1 MPVIDVLDAS
11 LGLLRRGFFAVAM
24 VLAVVCAVDWLVR
37 TRRLSPFGMIARFMR
52 ANVDPAI
59 APIERAVIR
68 AGGVP
73 SSAPWWALV
82 VVVLAG
88 IVVISVLDFLR
99 GQVEMFMRAVDG
111 GPRGVYQLAVS
122 WIFAVLQLA
131 IIVRV
136 VISWIRVRP
145 GSWIARWSF
154 KLTEPMLRPLRQV
167 VPTFGTVDI
176 TPIVAW
182 FLLSLLETFFKRL
195 G

>member
-1 MPVIDVLDAS
+1 MPVINALDLT

-24 VLAVVCAVDWLVR
+24 VLAIVCAVDWLTR
-37 TRRLSPFGMIARFMR
+37 TRRLNPFGLIARFMR

-88 IVVISVLDFLR
+88 IVAISVLDFLR
-99 GQVEMFMRAVDG
+99 GQMEMVMRAVDG
-111 GPRGVYQLAVS
+111 GPRGIYQLAVS

-136 VISWIRVRP
+136 VISWVRVRP

-167 VPTFGTVDI
+167 VPTLGTVDI

>member
-1 MPVIDVLDAS
+1 MPLINVLDVT
-11 LGLLRRGFFAVAM
+11 LELLRRGFFAVAM
-24 VLAVVCAVDWLVR
+24 LVAIICAVDWLVR
-37 TRRLSPFGMIARFMR
+37 TRRLNPFGVIARFTR

-59 APIERAVIR
+59 APIERAVVR
-68 AGGVP
+68 AGGEP

-88 IVVISVLDFLR
+88 IIVITVLDFLR
-99 GQVEMFMRAVDG
+99 GQVELFMRAIDG
-111 GPRGVYQLAVS
+111 GPRGIYQLAVS
-122 WIFAVLQLA
+122 ILFAVLQLA

-136 VISWIRVRP
+136 VISWVRVRP

-167 VPTFGTVDI
+167 IPTFGSIDI

>member
-11 LGLLRRGFFAVAM
+11 LGLLRRGFFAVAI

-37 TRRLSPFGMIARFMR
+37 TRRLNPFGMIARFMR

-82 VVVLAG
+82 IVVLAG

-99 GQVEMFMRAVDG
+99 GQVEMFMRAIDG
-111 GPRGVYQLAVS
+111 GPSGIYQLAVS
-122 WIFAVLQLA
+122 WIFAVFQLA

-136 VISWIRVRP
+136 VISWVRVRP

-176 TPIVAW
+176 TPIIAW

>member
-1 MPVIDVLDAS
+1 MPLLNVLDVT

-24 VLAVVCAVDWLVR
+24 VVAVICAVDWLVR

-59 APIERAVIR
+59 TPIERAVIR

-111 GPRGVYQLAVS
+111 GSRGIYQLAVS
-122 WIFAVLQLA
+122 LVFAVLQLA

-136 VISWIRVRP
+136 VISWVRVRP

-167 VPTFGTVDI
+167 IPTLGTVDI

>member
-111 GPRGVYQLAVS
+111 GPRGIYQLAVS

>member
-1 MPVIDVLDAS
+1 MPAINALD
-11 LGLLRRGFFAVAM
+11 LTLELLRRGFFAVAM
-24 VLAVVCAVDWLVR
+24 VLAIVCAVDWLVR
-37 TRRLSPFGMIARFMR
+37 TRRLNPFGLIARFMR

-99 GQVEMFMRAVDG
+99 GQMEMVMRAVDG
-111 GPRGVYQLAVS
+111 GPRGIYQLAVS

-136 VISWIRVRP
+136 VISWVRVRP

-167 VPTFGTVDI
+167 VPTLGTVDI

>member
-1 MPVIDVLDAS
+1 MPLINVLDVT
-11 LGLLRRGFFAVAM
+11 LELLRRGFFAVAM
-24 VLAVVCAVDWLVR
+24 LVAIICAVDWLVR
-37 TRRLSPFGMIARFMR
+37 TRRLNPFGVIARFTR

-59 APIERAVIR
+59 APIERAVVR
-68 AGGVP
+68 AGGEP

-88 IVVISVLDFLR
+88 IIVITVLDFLR
-99 GQVEMFMRAVDG
+99 GQVELFMRAIDG
-111 GPRGVYQLAVS
+111 GPRGIYQLAVS
-122 WIFAVLQLA
+122 LIFAVLQLA

-136 VISWIRVRP
+136 VISWVRLRP

-154 KLTEPMLRPLRQV
+154 KLTEPILRPLRQV
-167 VPTFGTVDI
+167 IPTFGAVDI

>member
-1 MPVIDVLDAS
+1 MTLINLLDVT

-24 VLAVVCAVDWLVR
+24 LVAVVCAVDWLVR
-37 TRRLSPFGMIARFMR
+37 TRRHSPFGGIARFMR

-59 APIERAVIR
+59 APIERAVVR

-82 VVVLAG
+82 VVVLVG
-88 IVVISVLDFLR
+88 IVVISALDFLR
-99 GQVEMFMRAVDG
+99 GQVEMFMRAIDS
-111 GPRGVYQLAVS
+111 GPRGIYQLVVS
-122 WIFAVLQLA
+122 LIFALLQLA

-136 VISWIRVRP
+136 VISWVRVRP
-145 GSWIARWSF
+145 SSWIARWSF

-167 VPTFGTVDI
+167 IPTFGAVDI

>member
-1 MPVIDVLDAS
+1 MPLINLLDFA
-11 LGLLRRGFFAVAM
+11 LEILRRGFFAVAM
-24 VLAVVCAVDWLVR
+24 LVAIICAVDWLVR
-37 TRRLSPFGMIARFMR
+37 TRRLSPFGMIARFTR

-59 APIERAVIR
+59 APIERAVVR

-88 IVVISVLDFLR
+88 IIVITVLDFLR
-99 GQVEMFMRAVDG
+99 GQVEMFMRAIDD
-111 GPRGVYQLAVS
+111 GPRGIYQLTVS
-122 WIFAVLQLA
+122 LIFAVLQLA

-136 VISWIRVRP
+136 VISWVRVRP
-145 GSWIARWSF
+145 GSRIARWSF

-167 VPTFGTVDI
+167 IPTFGAVDI

>member
-1 MPVIDVLDAS
+1 MTLINLLDVTLI
-11 LGLLRRGFFAVAM
+11 LLRRGFFAVAM
-24 VLAVVCAVDWLVR
+24 LVAIICAVDWLVR
-37 TRRLSPFGMIARFMR
+37 TRRLSPFGVIARFMR

-59 APIERAVIR
+59 APIERAVVR

-82 VVVLAG
+82 VVVLSG

-99 GQVEMFMRAVDG
+99 GQVELFMRAVDG
-111 GPRGVYQLAVS
+111 GPRGIYQLVVS
-122 WIFAVLQLA
+122 LIFALLQLA

-145 GSWIARWSF
+145 RSWIARWSF

-167 VPTFGTVDI
+167 IPTFGAVDI